1 MIEGVMPEAAWLS
14 DGETLTYLHSTI
26 STHNQRIAVPETPMH
41 LDALLADEL
50 LVGGLTPQLGD
61 RHLRCLS
68 ITGFPAWPV
77 PGMLDELN
85 RLGFASRRSEERRVG
100 KECVST
106 CSSWWSPYH

>member
-1 MIEGVMPEAAWLS
+1 MRIS
-14 DGETLTYLHSTI
+14 DWSSDVCSSDLETLTYLHSTI

-68 ITGFPAWPV
+68 ITGFPAWTV
-77 PGMLDELN
+77 PGMLDELT
-85 RLGFASRRSEERRVG
+85 RLGFAYRWTTRELEIVRASLRERVCQ
-100 KECVST
+100 KV
-106 CSSWWSPYH
+106 